1 MNKIDILQKYKY
13 QANYYKVK
21 EEQLI
26 EPDIEIILGEKSNEL
41 EENGVAL
48 LNLEDG
54 EILKNLLTRYKQLE
68 EENKK
73 LEDKLSKIIKYSNW
87 EIENYTET
95 ILDYIDD
102 DKIGNAD
109 FIGELKENREHWKD
123 INKICNGEED
133 LYNNYYVE

>member
-1 MNKIDILQKYKY
+1 MEKDIR
-13 QANYYKVK
+13 
-21 EEQLI
+21 LI
-26 EPDIEIILGEKSNEL
+26 EEIKKEYSTMDSLGEYVQAL
-41 EENGVAL
+41 E
-48 LNLEDG
+48 
-54 EILKNLLTRYKQLE
+54 NLLTRYKQLE

-87 EIENYTET
+87 EIEAYTET

-123 INKICNGEED
+123 INKICNGEEG